1 MFNDNPSTQNKPVIV
16 NGQNSPVRISIEEG
30 IAKESKKPYDY
41 MNLVIGEWEQRI
53 FFKSPLE
60 RKELERVLALI
71 NKGNANLND

>member
-1 MFNDNPSTQNKPVIV
+1 MFNDNQSNQNQPVIV
-16 NGQNSPVRISIEEG
+16 NGFNSPVRISIDQG

-60 RKELERVLALI
+60 RKELERVLAII
-71 NKGNANLND
+71 NKGNAHLND